1 MKGCDF
7 FGYKKYKYASRW
19 GSFERF
25 KNCCK
30 NDYGVS
36 LAIVTEALMKDFCD
50 GGYDVIISKNGTSLR
65 RHEDENDK
73 KAN

>member
-1 MKGCDF
+1 MATKNINTQVDEEV
-7 FGYKKYKYASRW
+7 
-19 GSFERF
+19 FERF